1 MRTKKEEIRIYALKY
16 CMVASGITAADIPE
30 VNLTGISTNMP
41 KVKLP

>member
-1 MRTKKEEIRIYALKY
+1 
-16 CMVASGITAADIPE
+16 MVASGITATKVPE